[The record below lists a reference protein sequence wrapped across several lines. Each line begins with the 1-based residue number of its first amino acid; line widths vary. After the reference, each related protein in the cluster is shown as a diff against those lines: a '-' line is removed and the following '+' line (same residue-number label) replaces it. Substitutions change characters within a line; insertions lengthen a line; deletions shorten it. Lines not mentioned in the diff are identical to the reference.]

1 MTIWSEWP
9 LKKEDD
15 WKVTYTPSP
24 FFYSQYFETVY
35 GKVF

>member
-1 MTIWSEWP
+1 MTAWSKWP

-15 WKVTYTPSP
+15 WKVTYTPSR